1 MMPHR
6 TWKEQYYSTQTK
18 LRHGLMV
25 LDTST
30 KNIYLDMTCKSAR
43 IVIKDYQIYQKDID
57 ERIRQNLLI
66 K

>member
-1 MMPHR
+1 
-6 TWKEQYYSTQTK
+6 
-18 LRHGLMV
+18 MV

-30 KNIYLDMTCKSAR
+30 KNMYLDMTCKSAR

>member
-1 MMPHR
+1 
-6 TWKEQYYSTQTK
+6 
-18 LRHGLMV
+18 MV

-30 KNIYLDMTCKSAR
+30 KNMYLDMTGKSAR